1 MLLLSCFPLTYI
13 FEIHSEVWKIL
24 LDIFFLPFSFYENI
38 WGDFMV
44 LYPMDNKFSERE
56 ALGHIVW
63 SAPTGWIPIPQMQ
76 WMSAAGGTDAPSLE
90 KLEKLP

>member
-1 MLLLSCFPLTYI
+1 
-13 FEIHSEVWKIL
+13 
-24 LDIFFLPFSFYENI
+24 
-38 WGDFMV
+38 MV

-63 SAPTGWIPIPQMQ
+63 SAPTGWVPIPQMQ